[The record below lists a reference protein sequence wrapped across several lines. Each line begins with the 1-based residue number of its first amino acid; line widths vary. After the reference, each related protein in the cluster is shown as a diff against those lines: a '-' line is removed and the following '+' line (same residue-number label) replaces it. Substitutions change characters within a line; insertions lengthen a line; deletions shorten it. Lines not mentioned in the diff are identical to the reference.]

1 MPHLLKH
8 IALLLLSLSAVQGL
22 AVKPKNVVFIAIDD
36 LNTDLGCY
44 GHEQVK
50 TPHMDRLAEI
60 GVQFNHAYCQQPL
73 CGPSRVS
80 VMTGLR
86 PNTTDCF
93 GLGDNFRKKHPDAVT
108 LGQFF
113 QNKGYYVGRV
123 GKIYHYGNPS
133 QIGTNGN
140 DDELSWQERFN
151 PQGIDSLQED
161 EIIRYPGGKKGNP
174 DKKENLGIS
183 MAWWDPVSKDE
194 EHTDGMVASRAI
206 EMIERNKDKPFFVAA
221 GFFNP
226 HCPYVA
232 PRKYFDLYPFES
244 MTMPDLEESKRD
256 LEDVPPMAVQ
266 RDSGKKWPFY
276 KGGRMTV
283 DEARKCKQAYFA
295 CISFVDAQIG
305 RIVEALERNGLIDD
319 TLVVVWS
326 DHGYFL
332 GEKGLWYKRKNFE
345 RSLRVP
351 LIFAG
356 GGVEALKGG
365 CDRPVE
371 LLDVYPTIVDHL
383 GYEVSSAL
391 EGKSL
396 VPLMND
402 PSSTWGRP
410 AVSQVVH
417 ARGTAFGFSLRNQ
430 RWRYTEWMK
439 GEAGRELYDHANDP
453 DEVVN
458 LAGKPEYAG
467 WVKKLGAQLKPYTD
481 SMNMAPQPFK
491 KTIKDKGGKTH

>member
-1 MPHLLKH
+1 MFNLSKMIAVSLL
-8 IALLLLSLSAVQGL
+8 GL
-22 AVKPKNVVFIAIDD
+22 AAVCNLAAKPKNVVFIAIDD

-50 TPHMDRLAEI
+50 TPHMDRLAKM
-60 GVQFNHAYCQQPL
+60 GVQFNNAYSQQPL

-80 VMTGLR
+80 VMSGLR

-93 GLGDNFRKKHPDAVT
+93 GLGDNIRKKRPDTVT

-113 QNKGYYVGRV
+113 QDKGYYVGRV

-183 MAWWDPVSKDE
+183 MAWWDPVSEDE

-232 PRKYFDLYPFES
+232 PKKYFDLYPLES
-244 MTMPDLEESKRD
+244 ITIPDLEASKQD
-256 LEDVPPMAVQ
+256 LKDVPPMAIQ
-266 RDSGKKWPFY
+266 RDSGPRWPFY
-276 KGGRMTV
+276 KGEKITI
-283 DEARKCKQAYFA
+283 DDARKCKQAYFA

-305 RIVEALERNGLIDD
+305 RIMDALEANKLMDD
-319 TLVVVWS
+319 TLIVVWS

-351 LIFAG
+351 LIIAG
-356 GGVEALKGG
+356 GGVNAQIQS

-371 LLDVYPTIVDHL
+371 LLDLYPTIVDHT
-383 GYEVSSAL
+383 GYEVPSVL
-391 EGKSL
+391 EGESL

-402 PSSTWGRP
+402 PSGAWDKP
-410 AVSQVVH
+410 AISQVIYS
-417 ARGTAFGFSLRNQ
+417 RGEAFGFSLRNQ
-430 RWRYTEWMK
+430 RWRYTEWKK
-439 GEAGRELYDHANDP
+439 GAAGRELYDHANDP
-453 DEVVN
+453 DEVTN
-458 LAGKPEYAG
+458 LAENPEHAALIE
-467 WVKKLGAQLKPYTD
+467 KLSAQLKPYAETM
-481 SMNMAPQPFK
+481 SMALKPPK
-491 KTIKDKGGKTH
+491 IGGKHK

>member
-1 MPHLLKH
+1 MSNLPKKITLSLLC
-8 IALLLLSLSAVQGL
+8 LSAVHGL
-22 AVKPKNVVFIAIDD
+22 AAKPQNVVFIAIDD

-50 TPHMDRLAEI
+50 TPNMDRLAKM
-60 GVQFNHAYCQQPL
+60 GVQFNNAYSQQPL
-73 CGPSRVS
+73 CGPSRAS

-86 PNTTDCF
+86 PNTINCF
-93 GLGDNFRKKHPDAVT
+93 SLEDNFRKTRPDAVT

-113 QNKGYYVGRV
+113 QNKGHYVGRV
-123 GKIYHYGNPS
+123 GKIYHYGNPG

-140 DDELSWQERFN
+140 DDELTWQERFN

-161 EIIRYPGGKKGNP
+161 EIIRYPGGRKGNP
-174 DKKENLGIS
+174 DKKEGLGTS

-194 EHTDGMVASRAI
+194 EHTDGLVASRAI

-232 PRKYFDLYPFES
+232 PKRYFDLYPFES
-244 MTMPDLEESKRD
+244 ITMPDVEESRKD
-256 LEDVPPMAVQ
+256 LEDVPPMAIQ

-276 KGGRMTV
+276 KGEKITV

-305 RIVEALERNGLIDD
+305 RIMD
-319 TLVVVWS
+319 TLEKNNLMDGTLIVVWS

-351 LIFAG
+351 LIIAG
-356 GGVEALKGG
+356 GGVKAQTQA
-365 CDRPVE
+365 CNRPVE
-371 LLDVYPTIVDHL
+371 LLDMYPTIVDHM
-383 GYEVSSAL
+383 GYDVPSAL

-402 PSSTWGRP
+402 PSVEWNKP
-410 AVSQVVH
+410 AISQVIH
-417 ARGTAFGFSLRNQ
+417 SRGAAFGFSLRNQ
-430 RWRYTEWMK
+430 RWRYTEWKK

-453 DEVVN
+453 DEVIN
-458 LAGKPEYAG
+458 LAENPEYAAL
-467 WVKKLGAQLKPYTD
+467 VEKLSAQLKPYVDT
-481 SMNMAPQPFK
+481 MNMAPKPPK
-491 KTIKDKGGKTH
+491 RGRKGKG